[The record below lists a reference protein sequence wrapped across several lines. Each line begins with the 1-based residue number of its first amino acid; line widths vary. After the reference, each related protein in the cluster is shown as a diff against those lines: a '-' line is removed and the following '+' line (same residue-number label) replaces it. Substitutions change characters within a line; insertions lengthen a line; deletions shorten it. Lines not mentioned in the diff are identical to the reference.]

1 MASGMLFVMKV
12 TVTISVCSLDPL
24 DIYNIEKCLDIYNIE
39 KSIDIC
45 DKLMYNRKTTE
56 RTG

>member
-1 MASGMLFVMKV
+1 
-12 TVTISVCSLDPL
+12 
-24 DIYNIEKCLDIYNIE
+24 LDIYNIE